1 MNLAEKKKL
10 IAEANKLLRSANK
23 KKKSSP
29 KKSDLLF
36 KVFTQTK
43 GHFPPGQIPL
53 IFQIKT
59 EKDFELRNRQI
70 GRVEYLENKTYFKAN
85 LKHEGIYFYNHMEL
99 VMNREFYYKAGNNGF
114 ISLTPDGKIK
124 PISEED
130 VETWIKSLS

>member
-43 GHFPPGQIPL
+43 GHFPPGQTPL

-59 EKDFELRNRQI
+59 KKDFEINENRI
-70 GRVEYLENKTYFKAN
+70 F
-85 LKHEGIYFYNHMEL
+85 EG
-99 VMNREFYYKAGNNGF
+99 
-114 ISLTPDGKIK
+114 
-124 PISEED
+124 
-130 VETWIKSLS
+130 KSAFLQRQN